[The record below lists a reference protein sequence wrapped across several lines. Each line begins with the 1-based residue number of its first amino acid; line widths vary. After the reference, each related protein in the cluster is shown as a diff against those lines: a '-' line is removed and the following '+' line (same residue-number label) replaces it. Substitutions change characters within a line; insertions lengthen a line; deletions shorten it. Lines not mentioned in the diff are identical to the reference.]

1 VPVITKEDLKAHLR
15 IPADNVLEDDTVL
28 CAKIA
33 AAEQWIATI
42 IGKPFADFED
52 GVPEPLKEAI
62 RQLAGHLYENR
73 EATFDAGTIEALP
86 FGLMTLITPYRE
98 RFF

>member
-1 VPVITKEDLKAHLR
+1 MAVITKTDLRRHLR
-15 IPADNVLEDDTVL
+15 IDHSDDDTLL
-28 CAKIA
+28 CAKIK
-33 AAEQWIATI
+33 AAEQWIERV
-42 IGKPFADFED
+42 IGKPFLDFEG
-52 GVPEPLKEAI
+52 GVPEPLKEAV

-73 EATFDAGTIEALP
+73 EATFDAGSIEALP